1 MDAMS
6 SPHRIEYPYG
16 SIEWADGCAT
26 VHHGETGCI
35 HSEYLTDYQSRTGYP
50 RLHLSGEYALQ
61 LLFADGSMG
70 FNPQLKD
77 SCCDEGVLELTLE
90 DPRHPGIIL
99 TLRLQL
105 HEEGVFTQQVTLKNS
120 TSSQLQILRA
130 HSATALMQGHSY
142 HATTFRGVWAGEH
155 IMQQQEVKRGNT
167 LSVSSCTGIKT
178 SQEGTPGII
187 IATDTPAHEE
197 FGHSLL
203 AALEWSG
210 NYDISFTHNAQGQ
223 GLLGLGHDF
232 ARAPYTLAAGQTLEL
247 PRALMLNSLQGK
259 GDATRRLHRYLRRC
273 IIPRGLEQRPCL
285 LNSWEGVHFDVEE
298 PTLRAM
304 MQRTAELGIEMFV
317 LDDGWFGRRK
327 DDTSSLGDWQPDT
340 EKLPQG
346 LQPLTDYAS
355 SQGLKFGIWVEPEM
369 VCPDSELFRAHPD
382 WALQLPGLTPTEQRR
397 QLVLNLARTD
407 VQDFVLNTVS
417 DLLSTNPGISY
428 VKWDCNRMMTD
439 APHPNIYF
447 DYICAYYRIMR
458 ELRQRHPQVIFQC
471 CSAGGGR
478 MDLGAAQFHEEFWLS
493 DNTDAH
499 DRLCMQWSANHF
511 FPANAVGA
519 HVTASPNLYTGR
531 RTSLKFRFDV
541 ALAGRLGFELDPRT
555 LSAEEAQE
563 LSERLALA
571 KELRP
576 LVQLGDLYRLVSPY
590 EGPDCALLY
599 TDGHQALLLAYT
611 TERTFTNQHT
621 RIPVRGLSAGK
632 RYRIEELLPDSP
644 RPLCPMGGTE
654 LSGAELMSK
663 GIPIH
668 WSRPL
673 QSVCIRLTPTT

>member
-1 MDAMS
+1 MDAIS

-26 VHHGETGCI
+26 VLHGETGCI
-35 HSEYLTDYQSRTGYP
+35 HGEYLTDYQSRTAYP

-77 SCCDEGVLELTLE
+77 SCCDEGVLVLTLE

-99 TLRLQL
+99 TLSLQL

-232 ARAPYTLAAGQTLEL
+232 ARAPYTLAAGQTLAL
-247 PRALMLNSLQGK
+247 PRALLLNSLQGK

-273 IIPRGLEQRPCL
+273 ITPRGLEQRPCL

-304 MQRTAELGIEMFV
+304 MQRTSELGIEMFV

-327 DDTSSLGDWQPDT
+327 DDTTSLGDWQPDT

-355 SQGLKFGIWVEPEM
+355 AQGLKFGIWVEPEM

-382 WALQLPGLTPTEQRR
+382 WALQLPGLPPTEQRR
-397 QLVLNLARTD
+397 QLVLNLARVD

-599 TDGHQALLLAYT
+599 TDGRQALLLAYT
-611 TERTFTNQHT
+611 TERTFTNQRT

-644 RPLCPMGGTE
+644 RPLCPLGGTE